1 MWILSMATLSGAR
14 EDHDLIAG
22 MYSTYMDR
30 MDKTQLPLEWQIPVG
45 LIAHMVKVHFSRDQS
60 IK

>member
-1 MWILSMATLSGAR
+1 MATLSGAR

-22 MYSTYMDR
+22 MYSTYTDR

>member
-1 MWILSMATLSGAR
+1 MATLSGAR